1 MSEFENKINFL
12 SSFKKETP
20 LFLRT
25 AQNYILQND
34 YQSAIVILKN
44 GLKKFPEHTVAHIL
58 LGKAFLLDRNLELAD
73 SNFKIAADLVHSKKT
88 YEYYLNEVNS
98 ANRFTVNREG
108 FSKNKSNPAD
118 LPEDHSEPVDPKE
131 KPAETEMVEDKLDE
145 LAEMLSSAKIQRI
158 KEDVMKKSDVFYGIP
173 ERSKIVSETLAE
185 IYLSQGERGEAIKV
199 YERLIKKNPPKED
212 YYLEKIKRIRTS

>member
-34 YQSAIVILKN
+34 YQSAIVILKK
-44 GLKKFPEHTVAHIL
+44 GLIKFPEHPVAYIL
-58 LGKAFLLDRNLELAD
+58 LGKAYLLDRKLELAD

-88 YEYYLNEVNS
+88 YEYYLKEVNS

-108 FSKNKSNPAD
+108 FSKNKSNPVD
-118 LPEDHSEPVDPKE
+118 LQDHPGVTENPREKSE
-131 KPAETEMVEDKLDE
+131 ETAVEDRLE
-145 LAEMLSSAKIQRI
+145 QLAEMLSSAKIQRI
-158 KEDVMKKSDVFYGIP
+158 KENVMQKSDVFYGIP
-173 ERSKIVSETLAE
+173 ERSKIISETLAE

-199 YERLIKKNPPKED
+199 YERLIKKNPLKER
-212 YYLEKIKRIRTS
+212 YYLEKIKLIRSS